1 MMLSREDDPSH
12 TRLLTDA
19 CPLPTVELGGIEDL
33 RIFVSEAPL
42 LVSIG
47 VQRVV
52 DEGIHLHFLPAQ
64 LVFRWCRQCTRLNLC
79 QNILAAD
86 EQHGYQKASHY
97 FKFIGLMPQRY

>member
-1 MMLSREDDPSH
+1 MLSREDNPSH

-19 CPLPTVELGGIEDL
+19 CPLPTVELGGIENL
-33 RIFVSEAPL
+33 RIFVSESPL

-64 LVFRWCRQCTRLNLC
+64 LVFRWRRQRTRLNY
-79 QNILAAD
+79 ILAAD

>member
-1 MMLSREDDPSH
+1 MMLSREDDSSH

-19 CPLPTVELGGIEDL
+19 CPLPTVELGRIENL

-52 DEGIHLHFLPAQ
+52 DEGVHLHFLPAQ
-64 LVFRWCRQCTRLNLC
+64 LVFRWRWQRTRLNLC
-79 QNILAAD
+79 QHILAAD
-86 EQHGYQKASHY
+86 EQHGYQKVSHY